1 MVADAIVAAYA
12 KSLAGGVA
20 PCSQRGTVALARVEL
35 PLGHASSWAVIARQ
49 LDRND
54 SVVPPLL
61 NKLRARLGTVAGSRE
76 FSFDY
81 PTRGAVLYVGPSTT
95 IELFMDVVDVLIPT
109 PPNPAPLI
117 YAATVV
123 PFQGAPAASPTYTTT
138 EVVTPVSSKTWTI
151 PYGATAYRV
160 TSATDP
166 LTAQTVVAAQECFT
180 GAVVSV
186 DSTTST
192 NWNGT
197 ANGIGLDK
205 SAWLPV
211 VPQAQVIRLWN
222 TDAVNDR
229 SYTVQFLLST

>member
-1 MVADAIVAAYA
+1 MVDAIAAAYA

-20 PCSQRGTVALARVEL
+20 TCGTAGTIALARIEL
-35 PLGHASSWAVIARQ
+35 PLGHASSWAVIVRQ
-49 LDRND
+49 LDRN
-54 SVVPPLL
+54 VAVNPPLL

-76 FSFDY
+76 CSFDY
-81 PTRGAVLYVGPSTT
+81 PTQGGVVYLGPSTT
-95 IELFMDVVDVLIPT
+95 IELVMVVVQTLT
-109 PPNPAPLI
+109 GANPPLI
-117 YAATVV
+117 YAASVV
-123 PFQGAPAASPTYTTT
+123 PFNGAPGAQPPTLTIAETVSPI
-138 EVVTPVSSKTWTI
+138 SSKPWTI

-180 GAVVSV
+180 GQVVSV
-186 DSTTST
+186 DGTTST

-205 SAWLPV
+205 SAWLPI
-211 VPQAQVIRLWN
+211 VPTAQVIRLTN

-229 SYTVQFLLST
+229 NYTVQFLLST